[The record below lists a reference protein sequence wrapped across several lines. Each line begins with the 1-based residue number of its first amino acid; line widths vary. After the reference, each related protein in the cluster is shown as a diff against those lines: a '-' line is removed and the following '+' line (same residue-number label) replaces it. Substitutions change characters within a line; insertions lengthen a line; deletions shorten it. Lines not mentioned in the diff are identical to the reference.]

1 MAAHFFFGILVIAI
15 IETDIFA
22 CLRRFTL
29 RTIPGRKQDLMMDDD
44 VLNEEERVAG

>member
-22 CLRRFTL
+22 CLRKFTL